1 MSRTPLVQATA
12 SSIRGFAF
20 AVLLLLACSAAVP
33 ATALTLRG
41 TVHTEKPE
49 APLAVR
55 VWALG
60 EALAARPAL
69 LEAPLATAQTAGG
82 TPFALDVGDAIPPL
96 LVDVLAEGHLGAR
109 YLVTRPEEATLPA
122 VWLPAGQQVRLRVTR
137 AGKPEPDARVEGSTS
152 RPGMQ
157 DRGWGVW
164 LPTLPSQRTDS
175 KGEVRWWVPVGGGV
189 QAVAAARDGRWG
201 TVSRTAPLGGTVQL
215 KLDSRALRV
224 LVQDAH
230 GEPVAGIE
238 VAARTSPLG
247 VVSTTAEDGAA
258 VVQVPADVDG
268 DVVVWGDALA
278 GRALV
283 RKDASGP
290 VVIIAA
296 PRRTLDLAWTGPTRL
311 MAYPTWL
318 PLAIDRVSL
327 RWATGGRMTLPWLDP
342 GGQVQLWAPGFSQ
355 VDQQVNSADQPIAA
369 ALQAGVRVE
378 GIIQDNEHK
387 PLAGVPVWPYVPR
400 FRGMTGMGTEPGF
413 LERTTLAWGVSDAR
427 GRFVLPPL
435 SGGTLRLRAT
445 RPGYPAVQHGPVEA
459 AAGSTATVTL
469 TFESGTTLDVQ
480 VADSDSRPLA
490 GSAVEVYARDRE
502 EQSWVWRPS
511 AFDLE
516 RQEATATVTADG
528 EGSARAVALP
538 AGKAWVL
545 LRMPG
550 FVPRVLEADIPP
562 EGVDLGVQTLEPAVD
577 VTGRVVNEAGKGLAD
592 AEVRLITVAGMG
604 GSAVARSDADG
615 QFVVADQPRSGELS
629 LAASVKGYVMA
640 GLVKV
645 VLPPPGEVVLRMR
658 QARVLTGRVVDAES
672 QSPLSDASVSAGT
685 TMERTTGMGGMI
697 MASGRSARGRTDERG
712 EFRLEDLEP
721 ATLTL
726 TATAQGYQRQSQQ
739 VEMPP
744 EGDPAPVLV
753 ALRKGFELRGR
764 VLEASGQ
771 PAAGVQVTA
780 SQAET
785 DMSMRMMRSGGLAQS
800 GPDGAFSIGGL
811 GSGKHEVSAQGPDG
825 ESAQTLAEPGGPEVV
840 LRLERAGSV
849 QGRVKGSEGVRVAGL
864 RVSMYGRGRYEARTD
879 ESGAFSLEKVAP
891 GTLHLMVE
899 GHAVAGGSL
908 EVKVEPGRTTTV
920 EVVLERTGSV
930 TGTVRGLSA
939 TELEACEIF
948 GLGSAV
954 ARPGPDGIF
963 RAEGVREGRVIVRAA
978 VRLDGRQRSA
988 PVEVKSGETATVELD
1003 FAEGVTVSGAVRRA
1017 GAAVSSLLVAVL
1029 GSGGG
1034 GSTTTDADGRY
1045 VVEGVPRG
1053 QTEVSVRDLQGRLLA
1068 ARKLDIQRDTVVD
1081 LVVGRGGVDGRVVA
1095 ARTGAP
1101 VSGALV
1107 KVVREGEEAGT
1118 SRAVST
1124 DGNGVFRCSEL
1135 EPGVYRVQAS
1145 ADGYSTGEVTLTVGE
1160 ATVETTLRLEPEQG
1174 VELIL
1179 RRADG
1184 QAVGEVLVMVFRGEI
1199 LDAQQF
1205 LVCDAQGR
1213 ATLKGLPPGSYQ
1225 IAIWGSWGGQA
1236 TVQVPGPSVAIALRE
1251 MAGLTIDTPLPQGG
1265 APWRVRVIDAA
1276 TGLVLPI
1283 LTGRGLNARL
1293 GWVETLE
1300 GQLRLGA
1307 FVGSSVV
1314 EAVAPDG
1321 QTHTKTVQVAPRSTT
1336 TVRFP

>member
-1 MSRTPLVQATA
+1 MSKAPLVQATA
-12 SSIRGFAF
+12 FAPRRF
-20 AVLLLLACSAAVP
+20 RLVALLLVACLAAVP
-33 ATALTLRG
+33 AAALTVRG
-41 TVHTEKPE
+41 TVFTEKPE
-49 APLAVR
+49 APLSVR

-60 EALAARPAL
+60 DALAAKPAL

-82 TPFALDVGDAIPPL
+82 TPFALDVGDAVPPL

-109 YLVTRPEEATLPA
+109 YLVTLPEEASLPV
-122 VWLPAGQQVRLRVTR
+122 VWLPAGEEVRVRVTR
-137 AGKPEPDARVEGSTS
+137 GGKPESDARVEGQTS
-152 RPGMQ
+152 RPGIQ

-189 QAVAAARDGRWG
+189 QASSAARDGRWG
-201 TVSRTAPLGGTVQL
+201 RVSRTAPLGGTVQL
-215 KLDSRALRV
+215 KLDSRPLRV
-224 LVQDAH
+224 RVQNARE
-230 GEPVAGIE
+230 EPVAGIE
-238 VAARTSPLG
+238 VAAHGAPLG
-247 VVSTTAEDGAA
+247 VVSVTAEDGTTA
-258 VVQVPADVDG
+258 VQVSADADG
-268 DVVVWGDALA
+268 DVVAWGEMLA
-278 GRALV
+278 GRVLV
-283 RKDASGP
+283 RRDAPGP
-290 VVIIAA
+290 VVITVA
-296 PRRTLDLAWTGPTRL
+296 PRRTLELAWTGPTRL

-318 PLAIDRVSL
+318 PLAIDRVRV
-327 RWATGGRMTLPWLDP
+327 RWATGGRMTLPWLEP

-355 VDQQVNSADQPIAA
+355 VDQQVTSADQPIAA

-378 GIIQDNEHK
+378 GIIQDSEHK

-400 FRGMTGMGTEPGF
+400 FRGMTGMGTQPGF

-427 GRFVLPPL
+427 GRFFLPPL
-435 SGGTLRLRAT
+435 AAGTLRLRAT
-445 RPGYPAVQHGPVEA
+445 RPGYPAAQHGPVEA
-459 AAGSTATVTL
+459 AAGNTATVTL

-480 VADSDSRPLA
+480 VADADSRPLA
-490 GSAVEVYARDRE
+490 GSAVGVYARDRE
-502 EQSWVWRPS
+502 EQSWVRRPS
-511 AFDLE
+511 AFDLG
-516 RQEATATVTADG
+516 RQEAAATVTADG
-528 EGSARAVALP
+528 EGRARAVALP
-538 AGKAWVL
+538 AGKVWVL

-562 EGVDLGVQTLEPAVD
+562 EGIDLGVQTLEPAVD

-592 AEVRLITVAGMG
+592 AEVRIITVAGMG
-604 GSAVARSDADG
+604 GSAVVRSDADG
-615 QFVVADQPRSGELS
+615 RFVLVDQPRSGELN
-629 LAASVKGYVMA
+629 LDAGVKGYVMA
-640 GLVKV
+640 GPVKV
-645 VLPPPGEVVLRMR
+645 ALPPPGEVVLRMR
-658 QARVLTGRVVDAES
+658 QARTLTGRVVDAES
-672 QSPLSDASVSAGT
+672 QSPISDASVSAGT
-685 TMERTTGMGGMI
+685 TMERPTGSGGMI

-739 VEMPP
+739 VEMPQ

-753 ALRKGFELRGR
+753 ALRKGLDLRGR
-764 VLEASGQ
+764 VLDASGQ
-771 PAAGVQVTA
+771 PAAGIQVTA
-780 SQAET
+780 SAAET
-785 DMSMRMMRSGGLAQS
+785 DMSTRMMRSGGLARS

-811 GSGKHEVSAQGPDG
+811 GSGKHEVSAQGQDG

-840 LRLERAGSV
+840 LRLELAGSV
-849 QGRVKGSEGVRVAGL
+849 QGRVKGPDGVKVAGL
-864 RVSMYGRGRYEARTD
+864 RVRMYGRGMYDARTD
-879 ESGAFSLEKVAP
+879 ESGAFSVEKVAP

-899 GHAVAGGSL
+899 GHAIADGAL

-930 TGTVRGLSA
+930 AGTVRGLSSA
-939 TELEACEIF
+939 EIEACEVF
-948 GLGSAV
+948 GLGGTIV
-954 ARPGPDGIF
+954 RPGPDGSF
-963 RAEGVREGRVIVRAA
+963 RAETVREGRTVVRAA

-1003 FAEGVTVSGAVRRA
+1003 FGEGVTVSGSVRRA
-1017 GAAVSSLLVAVL
+1017 GAGAASLLVAVS

-1045 VVEGVPRG
+1045 AVEGVPAG
-1053 QTEVSVRDLQGRLLA
+1053 QTEVTVRDLQGRLLA
-1068 ARKLDIQRDTVVD
+1068 ARKLDIQHDTVVD
-1081 LVVGRGGVDGRVVA
+1081 LVIGRGAVGGKVVA
-1095 ARTGAP
+1095 ARSGAP
-1101 VSGALV
+1101 VPGAHV
-1107 KVVREGEEAGT
+1107 KVLRDGEDAGT

-1124 DGNGVFRCSEL
+1124 DGNGLFHCTEL
-1135 EPGVYRVQAS
+1135 EPGTYRVQAS
-1145 ADGYSTGEVTLTVGE
+1145 ADGFSTGEVTVAVDE

-1199 LDAQQF
+1199 LEAQQA

-1213 ATLKGLPPGSYQ
+1213 ATLKGLAPGSYQ
-1225 IAIWGSWGGQA
+1225 VTIWGSRGGQA
-1236 TVQVPGPSVAIALRE
+1236 TVQVPGPPAAIALRE
-1251 MAGLTIDTPLPQGG
+1251 MAGLSIDTPLPQGG

-1276 TGLVLPI
+1276 TGFVLPI
-1283 LTGRGLNARL
+1283 LTGRGLDARL
-1293 GWVETLE
+1293 GWVEALE

-1321 QTHTKTVQVAPRSTT
+1321 QTHAKTVQIAPGATN